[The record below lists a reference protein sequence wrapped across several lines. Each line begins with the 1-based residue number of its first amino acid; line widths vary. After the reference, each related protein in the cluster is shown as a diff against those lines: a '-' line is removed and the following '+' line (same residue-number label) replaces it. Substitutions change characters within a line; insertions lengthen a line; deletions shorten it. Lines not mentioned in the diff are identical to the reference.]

1 MSPQLRVS
9 GSKAGENVELSDALQ
24 DEAFLSLLLEAIRT
38 GPRLSK
44 ARAANFA
51 LRTRV
56 RFRRRK
62 AETQASL
69 RPRAIKAEQS
79 NSSIAYGER
88 LMLKF
93 VRRLEEGISPDL
105 EVGAFLTEKA
115 HYQHTPQLSGA
126 LEYRSSSGQ
135 CMTQGILQAFVRNE
149 GDAWQYTMKSISSFY
164 NQMADVAIAGEL
176 TASQEE
182 FGAFFRGS
190 VSGIRCAAGAANRGT
205 ASGAGLRKRRA
216 RSGFCSRTVRR

>member
-1 MSPQLRVS
+1 MELR
-9 GSKAGENVELSDALQ
+9 DALQ
-24 DEAFLSLLLEAIRT
+24 DETFLSLLLEAIQKGRVFK
-38 GPRLSK
+38 GEGGEF
-44 ARAANFA
+44 RASHTSA
-51 LRTRV
+51 LAQ
-56 RFRRRK
+56 
-62 AETQASL
+62 AEGGTQASL

-88 LMLKF
+88 LILKF

-126 LEYRSSSGQ
+126 LEYRISSGQ

-176 TASQEE
+176 TASQED
-182 FGAFFRGS
+182 S
-190 VSGIRCAAGAANRGT
+190 
-205 ASGAGLRKRRA
+205 A
-216 RSGFCSRTVRR
+216 RSFAAPFLESVALLARRTAELHLALASKAPRKIRISLPSPSTLIFRRILKTRLQN